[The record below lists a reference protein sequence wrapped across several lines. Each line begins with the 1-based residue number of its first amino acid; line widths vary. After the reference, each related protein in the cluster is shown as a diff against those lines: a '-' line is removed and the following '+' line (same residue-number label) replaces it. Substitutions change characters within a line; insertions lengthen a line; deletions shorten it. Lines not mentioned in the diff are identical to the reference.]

1 MLDDSILELIVAF
14 QQGKIFLTEK
24 KCSYVYLDDF
34 NFLKT
39 SPQYRESPNFSMAR
53 SMSFIATTIDDAG
66 TFVAFGM
73 FEGNSH
79 ASMPNTSSC
88 RPELTREGINLSQ
101 SFAVNGPAT
110 NCNLTTRSLA

>member
-1 MLDDSILELIVAF
+1 MIVF
-14 QQGKIFLTEK
+14 LNLSLLSSRERFFLTEK

-110 NCNLTTRSLA
+110 NCNLTTRPLA